1 MLQNTDQGTPLPQIG
16 GISLNTPIIPQR
28 TVKQACKVFQGGS
41 VGHLHRL
48 LSIAAGAQV
57 QNLFTLVTI

>member
-1 MLQNTDQGTPLPQIG
+1 MFLHSGWMSYEIH
-16 GISLNTPIIPQR
+16 
-28 TVKQACKVFQGGS
+28 VQGGS